1 MQWEAFQLQNH
12 TKWIV
17 SELRFDDIYA
27 FVVYVLIRIIIRHIS
42 LLLSICLDVSTTMI
56 VRPGPVVDFLI
67 ENQNVMDPF
76 RLDWNKVTRFSDDLL
91 V

>member
-67 ENQNVMDPF
+67 ENQNVRDPF